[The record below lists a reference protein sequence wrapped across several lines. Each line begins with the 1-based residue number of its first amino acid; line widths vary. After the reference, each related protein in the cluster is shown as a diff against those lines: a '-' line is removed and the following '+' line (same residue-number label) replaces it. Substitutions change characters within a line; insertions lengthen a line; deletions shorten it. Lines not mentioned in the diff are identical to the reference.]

1 MAYEKELRIRKR
13 MCEKIIAARADLIR
27 KGLTK
32 EQAEMLTERDLRD
45 VEIDFIDRK
54 IKEVL

>member
-1 MAYEKELRIRKR
+1 MR
-13 MCEKIIAARADLIR
+13 CEKIITARLELMR

-45 VEIDFIDRK
+45 VEIDYIDRK
-54 IKEVL
+54 IAEAMQ

>member
-13 MCEKIIAARADLIR
+13 MCEKIIDARVDLMR